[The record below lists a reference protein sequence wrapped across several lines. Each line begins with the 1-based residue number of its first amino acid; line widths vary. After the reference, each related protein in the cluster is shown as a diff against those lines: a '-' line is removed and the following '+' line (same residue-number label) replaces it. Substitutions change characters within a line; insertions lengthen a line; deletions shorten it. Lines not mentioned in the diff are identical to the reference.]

1 MKIRISLILVLVS
14 LFTLT
19 MYGQK
24 PINRDLTVSG
34 IVLDTFGDPLPGVGI
49 FIKDAPGIGTVT
61 DNNGRFSIKVGR
73 REVIVFQMIGMAN
86 FEKRAEKSEDNVEI
100 VLQEDTQLLEEVVI
114 TGLTSQKKV
123 SIVGAI
129 TSVEVDELKT
139 PSTSLANVLGGR
151 VAGVI
156 SQQFSGEPGKNISN
170 FWIRGIGTFGAN
182 SSALVLIDGLEGN
195 LNDVDPDN
203 VESFQIL
210 KDASATAVY
219 GVRGANG
226 VVLVTTKRGK
236 SGKMQI
242 TGRATFQ
249 INQLKR
255 MPEYLEAY
263 DYAKLANEARAMS
276 GYSDLYTRLELDLI
290 KNGLDKDLYPNV
302 NWMDEIMKKTSTQQR
317 YYVNARGGSDLARY
331 FVALSGQLESAAYK
345 QEESKF
351 KKPVAYNKFNYIA
364 NIDMNLTPKTTLY
377 FGVDGNLTS
386 HTLPGFQNTNQLWS
400 SVRMLTP
407 LMFPKVYSD
416 GTFPT
421 YGTQELS
428 SPYTLLNHTGY
439 SNNSTYRNM
448 ITLKLDQKVGGFF
461 EGLTLTTQAM
471 VDYENYFNEA
481 RHMFPKGYRATG
493 RDAKGKLIKSLRIND
508 RSVTYMRDRDIWRK
522 YYMEAKADWKRSYG
536 AHDIGALLYYYM
548 EDVKSTTWAVDQ
560 LGINA
565 IPARRQNLSG
575 RISYGY
581 NNTYF
586 VDANFGYT
594 GSSQFEKGSRYGLF
608 PSLALGWVP
617 TAYKWMEENA
627 SFISF
632 LKFRGSYGLAGND
645 QIAGAV
651 RFPYLT
657 LINNRSSSYWG
668 YRGFGITETQ
678 VGADNLRWE
687 VAKKA
692 NLGMDIKFLNDNL
705 SVTVDIFHD
714 ERDDIFMPRVTLPQY
729 LGLVNVP
736 HSNVGKMHSYGSD
749 GNIEYRHE
757 IDKDMGFTV
766 RMNYT
771 FSENIVDYFEENKL
785 PYDYLS
791 ITGKP
796 VNILR
801 GYISEGLFSSKE
813 EIETSADQTAFGT
826 IRPGDIKYRD
836 VNGDGRINEDDRVP
850 LSYNNQLPR
859 LMGGLGGDFRY
870 KDLTFAFL
878 FKGAAKV
885 DYYRA
890 GLGND
895 AGWIPFYNGDLGN
908 VIKVA
913 NNPKNRWTPAWYS
926 GDPATENPNAEFPR
940 LSYGGNT
947 NNAQLS
953 DFWKRDGSYIRLQ
966 ELSLRYKLKGYDW
979 LNIAGLSSVDLEF
992 VTNNVFTID
1001 KVKYFDPEQAWA
1013 NGGAYPIPIS
1023 FTFQVYL
1030 NF

>member
-1 MKIRISLILVLVS
+1 M
-14 LFTLT
+14 T
-19 MYGQK
+19 MFGQQA
-24 PINRDLTVSG
+24 ITRNITVSG
-34 IVLDTFGDPLPGVGI
+34 VVLDLFGDPLPGVGI
-49 FIKDAPGIGTVT
+49 FIKNAPGIGTVT
-61 DNNGRFSIKVGR
+61 DSNGRFSMKAGR
-73 REVIVFQMIGMAN
+73 NEIIVFQMIGMAT
-86 FEKRAEKSEDNVEI
+86 FEKVAEKNEANVEI
-100 VLQEDTQLLEEVVI
+100 ILEEDNQVLQEVVI
-114 TGLTSQKKV
+114 TGLTSQKRV

-151 VAGVI
+151 VAGI
-156 SQQFSGEPGKNISN
+156 ITQQFSGEPGKNISN

-195 LNDVDPDN
+195 LNDVDPDD

-226 VVLVTTKRGK
+226 VVLVTTKRGTA
-236 SGKMQI
+236 GKMQI
-242 TGRATFQ
+242 TARATFQ
-249 INQLKR
+249 VNQLKR
-255 MPEYLEAY
+255 MPEYLGAY

-276 GYSDLYTRLELDLI
+276 GYNDLYTRLDLDLI
-290 KNGLDKDLYPNV
+290 QNGLDPDLYPDV

-317 YYVNARGGSDLARY
+317 YYVSARGGSEIARY
-331 FVALSGQLESAAYK
+331 FVALGGQLESAAYK
-345 QEESKF
+345 QTDTKF
-351 KKPVAYNKFNYIA
+351 KNPVAYNKFNYRA

-386 HTLPGFQNTNQLWS
+386 HTLPGFQDTNQLWS
-400 SVRMLTP
+400 SVRQLTP
-407 LMFPKVYSD
+407 LMFPKEYSD
-416 GTFPT
+416 GTLPT

-428 SPYTLLNHTGY
+428 SPYTLLNYTGY
-439 SNNSTYRNM
+439 ANNTTYRNM
-448 ITLKLDQKVGGFF
+448 ATLKLDQKIGGFF
-461 EGLTLTTQAM
+461 DGLTLSVQGM
-471 VDYENYFNEA
+471 VDYENYYNES
-481 RHMFPKGYRATG
+481 RRLFPRGYRATG
-493 RDAKGKLIKSLRIND
+493 RDAKGKLIKSLRLND
-508 RSVTYMRDRDIWRK
+508 TALSYSRERDVWRK
-522 YYMEAKADWKRSYG
+522 YYMETKADWQRTYG
-536 AHDIGALLYYYM
+536 DHDLGALLYYYM
-548 EDVKSTTWAVDQ
+548 EDIKSSRDAADAM
-560 LGINA
+560 GINA
-565 IPARRQNLSG
+565 IARRRQNLSG
-575 RISYGY
+575 RLSYGY
-581 NNTYF
+581 KSTYF
-586 VDANFGYT
+586 IDANFGYT

-608 PSLALGWVP
+608 PSLAIGWVP
-617 TAYKWMEENA
+617 TGYKWMEENVP
-627 SFISF
+627 FVSF

-657 LINNRSSSYWG
+657 LINNRASSHWG
-668 YRGFGITETQ
+668 YRGFGIEETQ

-692 NLGMDIKFLNDNL
+692 NLGMDVKFLNDNL
-705 SVTVDIFHD
+705 SLTVDIFHD
-714 ERDDIFMPRVTLPQY
+714 QRDDIFMPRVTLPDY
-729 LGLVNVP
+729 LGLINIP
-736 HSNVGKMHSYGSD
+736 HSNVGKMYSYGSD
-749 GNIEYRHE
+749 GNVEYRHI

-791 ITGKP
+791 VTGKP
-796 VNILR
+796 HNILR
-801 GYISEGLFSSKE
+801 GFISEGLFSNQE
-813 EIETSADQTAFGT
+813 EIESSAYQGAFGT
-826 IRPGDIKYRD
+826 IRPGDVKYRD
-836 VNGDGRINEDDRVP
+836 VNGDGLINDDDKVP

-878 FKGAAKV
+878 FRGAAKV
-885 DYYRA
+885 DYYRS

-926 GDPATENPNAEFPR
+926 GDPETENPNAEFPR
-940 LSYGGNT
+940 LSYGGNS
-947 NNAQLS
+947 NNSQLS
-953 DFWKRDGSYIRLQ
+953 DFWKRDGAYIRLQ
-966 ELSLRYKLKGYDW
+966 EISLRYKLRGYDW

-1001 KVKYFDPEQAWA
+1001 KVKYFDPEQASS

-1023 FTFQVYL
+1023 FTFQIYL